1 MVSSCGGAVLS
12 VPSKQ
17 PQQWNLVPGCSTP
30 LGLRNLST
38 KEGGKKKGTGAAKDA
53 STSGRGK
60 KDKDSKIAE
69 AELVGSE
76 DVVVDKDSKKP
87 KTKAKKTSGK
97 GEEERPSKKENVA
110 MGRVD
115 SAALLKLESDDQD
128 FERKSREKKWPHKI
142 ISIRR
147 TAKITKAGVLNSF
160 SAFLIVGNKKGMIGY
175 GKGKSN
181 EAKKAVERAYQNA
194 MNNLIAIELFEGH
207 TIYHDVEHRF
217 KKTKVNLWAE
227 KQGSG
232 VIANEL
238 VSTICDLAGIQN
250 LRAKVHGVH
259 HKRNTVRAIFEAL
272 ELVET
277 VEEMRR
283 ARGADLRLF

>member
-1 MVSSCGGAVLS
+1 MGVRS
-12 VPSKQ
+12 
-17 PQQWNLVPGCSTP
+17 
-30 LGLRNLST
+30 LST
-38 KEGGKKKGTGAAKDA
+38 STNSEGGSKKKGAAKGA

-60 KDKDSKIAE
+60 KEKDSKITE
-69 AELVGSE
+69 AELVGA
-76 DVVVDKDSKKP
+76 DVVENKKEKKP
-87 KTKAKKTSGK
+87 KSTKAKKEEK
-97 GEEERPSKKENVA
+97 GDEVPVPP

-128 FERKSREKKWPHKI
+128 FERKSSQKKWPHKI

-160 SAFLIVGNKKGMIGY
+160 SAFLIVGNKKGLIGY

-272 ELVET
+272 ELVES

-283 ARGADLRLF
+283 ARGADLRLY